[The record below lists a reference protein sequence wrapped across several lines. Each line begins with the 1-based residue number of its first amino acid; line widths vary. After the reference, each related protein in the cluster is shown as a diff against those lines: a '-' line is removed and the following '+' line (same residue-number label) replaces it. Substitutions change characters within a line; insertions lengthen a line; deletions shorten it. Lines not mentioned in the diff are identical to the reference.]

1 MQRLIYSLVFHLALP
16 GVWLRLLW
24 RSRRAPA
31 YRQRIGERFGRIRP
45 PAEFDPAR
53 PLIWLHA
60 VSMGETVA
68 ATPLVKALQ
77 QEFPDLQILLT
88 NMTPTGAEQARRQ
101 FGDSVIQHY
110 APYDIG
116 WMLRRFLR
124 AFRPRMLLLVETELW
139 PNTIHE
145 ARRAGVPVLLV
156 NGRLSDKS
164 WRAYRRFPR
173 LSRIMLGQVQRICAQ
188 SGADA
193 ERFHD
198 LGAMNVRVTGSLK
211 FALHGSGNKP
221 KALDAIE
228 HWKGGRR
235 LIVAGSTR
243 EGEEGK
249 LLQAFRRCLADH
261 PESLLLI
268 VPRHPERFDE
278 AFALCVAEG
287 FRSGRRSE
295 AKSVTYATQI
305 LIGDSMG
312 EMMAY
317 FASADI
323 AFVGGSLV
331 DTGCHNVLEPAAAG
345 VPVSIGPSRFNFA
358 EPCELLE
365 DTGALRSAGDGEAL
379 GELWS
384 ELLANPELRERMG
397 EAGKAV
403 IAANQQALELTLA
416 EIRPLLA
423 WPPE

>member
-45 PAEFDPAR
+45 SAEFDPAR

-68 ATPLVKALQ
+68 ATPLVKALK
-77 QEFPDLQILLT
+77 QEFPDFRILLT

-145 ARRAGVPVLLV
+145 AQRAGVPVLLV

-173 LSRIMLGQVQRICAQ
+173 LSRIMLGQVQRICSQ
-188 SGADA
+188 SEADA
-193 ERFHD
+193 ERFRG
-198 LGAMNVRVTGSLK
+198 LGAANVQVTGSLK
-211 FALHGSGNKP
+211 FALHGSGGKP
-221 KALDAIE
+221 QALDAIE
-228 HWKGGRR
+228 QWKGGRR

-295 AKSVTYATQI
+295 AESVTYATQI

-345 VPVSIGPSRFNFA
+345 VPVSTGPSRFNFA

-365 DTGALRSAGDGEAL
+365 DAGALRSAGDGEAL

-397 EAGKAV
+397 EAGKTV

-423 WPPE
+423 RPPE